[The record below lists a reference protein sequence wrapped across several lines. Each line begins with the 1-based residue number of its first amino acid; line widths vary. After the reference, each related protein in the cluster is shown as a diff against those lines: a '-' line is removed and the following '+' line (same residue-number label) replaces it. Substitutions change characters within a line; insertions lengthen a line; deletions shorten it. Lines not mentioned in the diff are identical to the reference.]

1 MSAAELRQAAEK
13 LRAYAN
19 GSTPGPWS
27 ACQEVDGVLA
37 GQWTTVRAGTARIVT
52 VGQTRRHHASEAEI
66 NVGYI
71 ATVDPRVGLALADWL
86 DKAAADWFA
95 LSDDLNEA
103 IAIARLINGGA
114 A

>member
-1 MSAAELRQAAEK
+1 MSAAELRQAAET

-19 GSTPGPWS
+19 GSTPGPWV

-37 GQWTTVRAGTARIVT
+37 GQWTTVRAAGARVVT

-71 ATVDPRVGLALADWL
+71 AAMDPRVGLALAAWL
-86 DKAAADWFA
+86 DKAGADWFA
-95 LSDDLNEA
+95 LGDDLTEA
-103 IAIARLINGGA
+103 LTIARLINGGA